1 MLRFS
6 VDFEAQREL
15 KVTLTAKKQ
24 TRIVFKEYSVL
35 YQKAKQSGSKE
46 EVRVLPGGV
55 GKLFTTEDATL
66 E

>member
-6 VDFEAQREL
+6 VDSEAQRGL

-24 TRIVFKEYSVL
+24 IRIVFKEYSFL
-35 YQKAKQSGSKE
+35 YQKAEWSGSKG

-55 GKLFTTEDATL
+55 GKLFMEDATL